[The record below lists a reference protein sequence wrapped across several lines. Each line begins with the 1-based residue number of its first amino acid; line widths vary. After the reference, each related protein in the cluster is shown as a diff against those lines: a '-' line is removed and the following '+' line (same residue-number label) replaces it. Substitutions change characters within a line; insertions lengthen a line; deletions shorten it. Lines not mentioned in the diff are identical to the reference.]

1 MNRLAL
7 FLTFFM
13 AISSFAQKAP
23 FSIEALYKIKSVG
36 DPQISPDGKR
46 IVFTV
51 TYYNLPEGSSNS
63 DIYLMNANGSAQRQM
78 TYHKGADYH
87 PLWSP
92 NGREIL
98 FISDRKNGAQAW
110 LLPADGGEARQLTD
124 FYSGVSDV
132 QWVGKSGKIVFT
144 SQVFP
149 ECGAREGCN
158 KDIIESLEAGPLHAH
173 MTDRLFYRQWTSY
186 KDGKRKH
193 IILYDPQKNTYKD
206 LTPGDYDSP
215 AMWGGFSL
223 SPDGKRLCFESNR
236 TAFEAENTNKDL
248 LLVDLASGSM
258 HNLTAHNQAYD
269 GQPVFSPDGRYI
281 AYQKQSVPGFE
292 SDLKVLNI
300 YDLQKNKSYALTPA
314 FDNWTQNY
322 RWSPDGSAV
331 YFIAHEKGHF
341 PLYRVD
347 TKSEKIEK
355 IADLKTIDA
364 YDISPDGQWIVAV
377 RRSINTPTELYRFPV
392 YGDWQSKKPQRLT
405 FFNKTIEDSV
415 DLRPAKEVWVEN
427 PKTNVKIHT
436 FIITP
441 HNFEPAKKYPLI
453 LNVHGGPQYQW
464 YDGFRGD
471 WQVYPG
477 YGYIVAFPNPTGST
491 GYGQAF
497 TNAISHDWGGK
508 VYEDLMAVSDYLA
521 KLDYVDE
528 NRMGAMGWSYGGYM
542 MMWLEGHTTR
552 FKALV
557 SMMGVYDLPAMYGS
571 TEELWFPHWDL
582 GGAPWENPGLYAKF
596 SPHNYVNNFAT
607 PCLVIT
613 GERDYRVPYTQS
625 LEFFTALQKKR
636 VPSRLIVFSN
646 DGHWPGYVN
655 SMPFYY
661 NAHLDWFHQ
670 YLSGQP
676 APYDMQKMLR
686 NQAFRK
692 DKEQEP
698 GK

>member
-7 FLTFFM
+7 FVIFFTV
-13 AISSFAQKAP
+13 ISLFAQKAP

-46 IVFTV
+46 IAFTV
-51 TYYNLPEGSSNS
+51 TSYNLHEGGSNS
-63 DIYLMNANGSAQRQM
+63 DIYLMNADGSDLRQM
-78 TYHKGADYH
+78 TCDDGADYH
-87 PLWSP
+87 PRWSP
-92 NGREIL
+92 DGKTIL
-98 FISDRKNGAQAW
+98 FISTRKNGAQAW

-124 FYSGVSDV
+124 FYRGISDAEWLGSSG
-132 QWVGKSGKIVFT
+132 QIVFT
-144 SQVFP
+144 AAVFP
-149 ECGAREGCN
+149 ECGARQDCN
-158 KDIIESLEAGPLHAH
+158 KNIMESLEAGPLFAH
-173 MTDRLFYRQWTSY
+173 LADRLFYRHWTSY
-186 KDGKRKH
+186 KDGKRTH
-193 IILYDPQKNTYKD
+193 IILYDAQKDTYKD

-215 AMWGGFSL
+215 AMWGGFSV
-223 SPDGKRLCFESNR
+223 SPDGRRLCFESNR
-236 TAFEAENTNKDL
+236 DEFEAENTNKDL
-248 LLVDLASGSM
+248 FLLERASGQLK
-258 HNLTAHNQAYD
+258 NITAQNEAYD
-269 GQPVFSPDGRYI
+269 GQPVFSPDGRFI
-281 AYQKQSVPGFE
+281 AYQRQNTPGYE
-292 SDLKVLNI
+292 ADLKVLYL
-300 YDLQKNKSYALTPA
+300 YDAEKGNALALTGS

-322 RWSPDGSAV
+322 RWSPDGKSV

-341 PLYRVD
+341 PLYRVETED
-347 TKSEKIEK
+347 KRIEK

-364 YDISPDGQWIVAV
+364 YDISPDGKWVVAV
-377 RRSINTPTELYRFPV
+377 SRAVDRPTELYRFPV
-392 YGDWQSKKPQRLT
+392 EGGWKAKKARRLT
-405 FFNKTIEDSV
+405 FFNKSVEDSV

-427 PKTNVKIHT
+427 PKTGVKIHT

-441 HNFEPAKKYPLI
+441 HNFDPNKTYPLI

-477 YGYIVAFPNPTGST
+477 AGYVVAFPNPTGSS

-497 TNAISHDWGGK
+497 TAAISRDWGGK
-508 VYEDLMAVSDYLA
+508 VYGDVMAVTDYLA

-552 FKALV
+552 FKALAA
-557 SMMGVYDLPAMYGS
+557 MMGVYDLPAMYGS

-582 GGAPWENPGLYAKF
+582 GGAPWENPELYARF
-596 SPHNYVNNFAT
+596 SPHNYVNNFVT

-636 VPSRLIVFSN
+636 VPSRLIVFPN
-646 DGHWPGYVN
+646 DGHWPGYVT

-661 NAHLDWFHQ
+661 NAHLDWFHK
-670 YLSGQP
+670 YLGGAP
-676 APYDMQKMLR
+676 APYDMRKMLR
-686 NQAFRK
+686 NQAFK
-692 DKEQEP
+692 TEKQEP
-698 GK
+698 QK